1 MTRLKAIL
9 EHDNGG
15 SITIHNGE
23 AAKPLGWH
31 VDRQCPDRVR
41 ERQPVPQAALA

>member
-1 MTRLKAIL
+1 MKAIL
-9 EHDNGG
+9 ENDNGG
-15 SITIHNGE
+15 SVTIRNGE

-31 VDRQCPDRVR
+31 VDRLCPGRVR